1 MIPGNILITYINVA
15 RHQQSIRCNNV
26 PDLVK
31 PPNTNPGSAGGQS
44 FSLVGVDNPGLLLAA
59 EKPSLRSR
67 PIQTSPITQTQ
78 NICQTHHDGHGQISI
93 SSHSWDVIPV
103 GLKVVCPLSQKR
115 EERIVELGKYWCE
128 G

>member
-1 MIPGNILITYINVA
+1 M
-15 RHQQSIRCNNV
+15 
-26 PDLVK
+26 
-31 PPNTNPGSAGGQS
+31 
-44 FSLVGVDNPGLLLAA
+44 AA

-103 GLKVVCPLSQKR
+103 GFEGCLSQKR
-115 EERIVELGKYWCE
+115 EERKVGLGKYWCE
-128 G
+128 GWVDNVRVVKI